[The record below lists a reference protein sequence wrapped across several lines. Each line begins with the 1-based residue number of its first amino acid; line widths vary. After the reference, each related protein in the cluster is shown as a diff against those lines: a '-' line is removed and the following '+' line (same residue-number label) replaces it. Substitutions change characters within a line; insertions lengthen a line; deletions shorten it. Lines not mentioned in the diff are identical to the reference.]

1 MQLKKS
7 VVCIRTAMHAL
18 GTAAGG
24 AMAMSLM
31 TMAPVQALHAQTAP
45 SCAAAWN
52 ASTAYSGGAVVSEN
66 GTNYVANWWTQGND
80 PATSS
85 GPTGSGEPWT
95 SQGTC
100 GGSGSG
106 GSGSGSGSSGGS
118 GGTCAAAWNAGTA
131 YNGGAVVSENGID
144 YVANWWTQ
152 GNDPATNSG
161 AAGSGE
167 PWTSQGS
174 CTGGGSSGGG
184 TGGSTGGGSGSGG
197 SGGGTGG
204 GTGGG
209 GTTNPPGTGAN
220 LLFSPY
226 KDVTINMNWNTDT
239 MQTAAATGSSIPVVG
254 TGSLYANYV
263 SNLSAITLAFATG
276 ECGSENWGGVPG
288 ASFASANIPAL
299 SSAGL
304 PYVVSTGGQAG
315 TFTCGSTANFATF
328 LARYMSPQ
336 MVGVDFDI
344 EGGQTQ
350 ADINNLVAAAVY
362 GQSLYPNL
370 RFSFTVATL
379 GASDGS
385 YGGVNSLG
393 DMVVRAVKASTLSNY
408 TINLMTMDYGAAS
421 PSVCVVSNGSCDM
434 AQTAIQAAV
443 NLEHTYGISPNKIE
457 LTPMIGVN
465 DVSSENF
472 SIANAGTLT
481 SYAVSNGL
489 AGIHFWSLDR
499 DTPCSQGTAS
509 PTCNSVPS
517 TTPLEYTKSFLSDLG
532 R

>member
-1 MQLKKS
+1 
-7 VVCIRTAMHAL
+7 
-18 GTAAGG
+18 
-24 AMAMSLM
+24 
-31 TMAPVQALHAQTAP
+31 
-45 SCAAAWN
+45 
-52 ASTAYSGGAVVSEN
+52 
-66 GTNYVANWWTQGND
+66 
-80 PATSS
+80 
-85 GPTGSGEPWT
+85 
-95 SQGTC
+95 
-100 GGSGSG
+100 
-106 GSGSGSGSSGGS
+106 
-118 GGTCAAAWNAGTA
+118 
-131 YNGGAVVSENGID
+131 
-144 YVANWWTQ
+144 
-152 GNDPATNSG
+152 
-161 AAGSGE
+161 
-167 PWTSQGS
+167 
-174 CTGGGSSGGG
+174 
-184 TGGSTGGGSGSGG
+184 
-197 SGGGTGG
+197 
-204 GTGGG
+204 
-209 GTTNPPGTGAN
+209 
-220 LLFSPY
+220 
-226 KDVTINMNWNTDT
+226 
-239 MQTAAATGSSIPVVG
+239 VVG

>member
-1 MQLKKS
+1 MHTKKS
-7 VVCIRTAMHAL
+7 VVWLRTALNAV
-18 GTAAGG
+18 GTTAGG

-31 TMAPVQALHAQTAP
+31 TVAPVQALHAQTTTA
-45 SCAAAWN
+45 CAAAWN
-52 ASTAYSGGAVVSEN
+52 ASTAY
-66 GTNYVANWWTQGND
+66 
-80 PATSS
+80 
-85 GPTGSGEPWT
+85 
-95 SQGTC
+95 
-100 GGSGSG
+100 
-106 GSGSGSGSSGGS
+106 
-118 GGTCAAAWNAGTA
+118 
-131 YNGGAVVSENGID
+131 NGGAVASENGIN

-161 AAGSGE
+161 ASGSGE
-167 PWTSQGS
+167 PWTSQGTCGGS
-174 CTGGGSSGGG
+174 GSSSGPGSGSSGSGGSSGSSGSGSTCAAAWSAATAYNGGAVASENSINYVANWWTQGNDPATNSGATGSGEPWTSQGACSGSSSSGGGTSGGGSSGGG
-184 TGGSTGGGSGSGG
+184 TSGGGGSSPA
-197 SGGGTGG
+197 
-204 GTGGG
+204 
-209 GTTNPPGTGAN
+209 NPPGTGAK

-239 MQTAAATGSSIPVVG
+239 MQTAVATGSSIPVVG
-254 TGSLYANYV
+254 TGSLYSSYV
-263 SNLSAITLAFATG
+263 SDLSAITLAFATG

-328 LARYMSPQ
+328 LSRYMSPQ

-344 EGGQTQ
+344 EGGQSQ
-350 ADINNLVAAAVY
+350 ADISNLVAAAVY

-393 DMVVRAVKASTLSNY
+393 DMVVKAVQASTLSNY

-421 PSVCVVSNGSCDM
+421 ASVCVVANGSCDM

-472 SIANAGTLT
+472 TVANAATVT

-499 DTPCSQGTAS
+499 DTPCSQTTAS
-509 PTCNSVPS
+509 PTCNSVS
-517 TTPLEYTKSFLSDLG
+517 TSTPLQYAKSFLSDLG

>member
-1 MQLKKS
+1 MRLKKS
-7 VVCIRTAMHAL
+7 VVSFRTALHAI
-18 GTAAGG
+18 GASAGG

-31 TMAPVQALHAQTAP
+31 ALAPMQAAHAQAT
-45 SCAAAWN
+45 CAAAWS
-52 ASTAYSGGAVVSEN
+52 ASAVYTGGMTASEN
-66 GTNYVANWWTQGND
+66 GINYVANWWTQGND
-80 PATSS
+80 PATNN
-85 GPTGSGEPWT
+85 GGSGSGQPWT
-95 SQGTC
+95 SQG
-100 GGSGSG
+100 
-106 GSGSGSGSSGGS
+106 
-118 GGTCAAAWNAGTA
+118 A
-131 YNGGAVVSENGID
+131 
-144 YVANWWTQ
+144 
-152 GNDPATNSG
+152 
-161 AAGSGE
+161 
-167 PWTSQGS
+167 

-184 TGGSTGGGSGSGG
+184 TGG
-197 SGGGTGG
+197 GGTGGG

-209 GTTNPPGTGAN
+209 GTGGGGPANPPGTGSK

-226 KDVTINMNWNTDT
+226 KDVTINLNWNTNV

-254 TGSLYANYV
+254 SGSLYSNYV
-263 SNLSAITLAFATG
+263 TDLSAITLAFATG

-288 ASFASANIPAL
+288 ATFASANITAL

-328 LARYMSPQ
+328 LSRYMSPQ

-344 EGGQTQ
+344 EGGQSA

-370 RFSFTVATL
+370 RFSFTLATL

-393 DMVVRAVKASTLSNY
+393 DTVVKAVKASSLTNY
-408 TINLMTMDYGAAS
+408 TINLMTMDYGSAS
-421 PSVCVVSNGSCDM
+421 ASVCVVSGGSCDM
-434 AQTAIQAAV
+434 GQTAIQAAV

-472 SIANAGTLT
+472 SVANADTIT

-499 DTPCSQGTAS
+499 DTPCSQSTAS
-509 PTCNSVPS
+509 PTCNSVS
-517 TTPLEYTKSFLSDLG
+517 TSTPLQYTKRFLSDLG

>member
-1 MQLKKS
+1 MHLKKS
-7 VVCIRTAMHAL
+7 VVCIRTAIHAI

-31 TMAPVQALHAQTAP
+31 TMAPVQAVHAQTTTA
-45 SCAAAWN
+45 CAAAWSS
-52 ASTAYSGGAVVSEN
+52 STAYNGGAVVSEG

-80 PATSS
+80 PATNN
-85 GPTGSGEPWT
+85 GATGTAEPWT
-95 SQGTC
+95 SQGACTGGSSS

-106 GSGSGSGSSGGS
+106 G
-118 GGTCAAAWNAGTA
+118 GGT
-131 YNGGAVVSENGID
+131 
-144 YVANWWTQ
+144 
-152 GNDPATNSG
+152 
-161 AAGSGE
+161 
-167 PWTSQGS
+167 
-174 CTGGGSSGGG
+174 
-184 TGGSTGGGSGSGG
+184 

-209 GTTNPPGTGAN
+209 GTANPPGTGAN
-220 LLFSPY
+220 LLLSPY

-254 TGSLYANYV
+254 TGSLKSNYV
-263 SNLSAITLAFATG
+263 TNLSAITLAFATG

-299 SSAGL
+299 SGAGL

-328 LARYMSPQ
+328 LSRYMSPQ

-350 ADINNLVAAAVY
+350 AGINNLVAAAVY

-370 RFSFTVATL
+370 RFSFTIATL

-393 DMVVRAVKASTLSNY
+393 DMVVKAVKASTLTSY
-408 TINLMTMDYGAAS
+408 TINLMAMDYGAAGS
-421 PSVCVVSNGSCDM
+421 GVCVVSNGSCDM

-472 SIANAGTLT
+472 SIANADTLT
-481 SYAVSNGL
+481 SYAVANGL

-499 DTPCSQGTAS
+499 DTPCSQSTAS
-509 PTCNSVPS
+509 PTCNSVS
-517 TTPLEYTKSFLSDLG
+517 TTTPLQYTKRFLSDLG